1 MFRVVKFGIILKYS
15 LLNLEDFKNLRN
27 ELSNFIH
34 YVITSTNISES
45 WGNYTEVI
53 HVFDRLYQTPYE
65 KSTHSSSAT
74 GGSKKRK
81 KNLEKYQPSTL
92 QSIPLSPTI
101 RLPVLYELIKLFW
114 KTESNWKFYILVFV
128 LIVKEVYIV

>member
-1 MFRVVKFGIILKYS
+1 MLSVVKFGIILKYS
-15 LLNLEDFKNLRN
+15 LLDLEDFKNLRN
-27 ELSNFIH
+27 KLSNFIH
-34 YVITSTNISES
+34 NVITSTNISES

-53 HVFDRLYQTPYE
+53 HVFGRLCQTPYE
-65 KSTHSSSAT
+65 KSTHDASAT
-74 GGSKKRK
+74 GGSKKK

-114 KTESNWKFYILVFV
+114 KTESNWQVYILVLV
-128 LIVKEVYIV
+128 LILKEVYIV